1 MPRRVAWTGLVTLA
15 LCGCPTPGDPGGDD
29 PEDWGCD
36 TEQIDLGTDEISS
49 LGFAPA
55 EVVALVEGT
64 FTDEIVW
71 WDETHSA
78 IDLELEY
85 RGDAWVIEKTPWG
98 IENGPDDLL
107 DWCVSSVVIGVEFAV
122 ATADG
127 RLDVEMAHSV
137 ASSSVDEAQLQAF
150 PSTGLNSP
158 DGDGTF
164 VLDPEEWDE
173 IGTGLYV
180 TFGAGGTTGELEEF
194 GDKLDVQENPIE
206 QTWETV
212 ATWPPAG

>member
-1 MPRRVAWTGLVTLA
+1 MQRRYAWTFFVTLA
-15 LCGCPTPGDPGGDD
+15 LCGCPTTENPGGDD

-49 LGFAPA
+49 LGYAPA
-55 EVVALVEGT
+55 DVVALVEGS
-64 FTDEIVW
+64 FADEIVW
-71 WDETHSA
+71 WDDTLSA
-78 IDLELEY
+78 IELEFEY

-107 DWCVSSVVIGVEFAV
+107 DWCVSSLVIGVELAV
-122 ATADG
+122 TTADG
-127 RLDVEMAHSV
+127 RLDVDMVHSV
-137 ASSSVDEAQLQAF
+137 ASSSSTRPQLRAF
-150 PSTGLNSP
+150 PTAGLNSP

-180 TFGAGGTTGELEEF
+180 TFDAGGTTGEIDEY
-194 GDKLDVQENPIE
+194 GAKLDVQENPIE